1 MDNFKE
7 KLIQFFT
14 SKGFERIL
22 WVTANSII
30 AITVQALADID
41 WLYVPA
47 IVILLNEI
55 TKYINQEYIK
65 S

>member
-22 WVTANSII
+22 WVTANSVI

-41 WLYVPA
+41 WIYVPA

-55 TKYINQEYIK
+55 TKYVNTEYLK
-65 S
+65 D

>member
-1 MDNFKE
+1 MNNFKE

-22 WVTANSII
+22 WVTANSVI
-30 AITVQALADID
+30 AITIQALADID

-47 IVILLNEI
+47 IVIALNEL
-55 TKYINQEYIK
+55 TKYINTEYIK
-65 S
+65 D

>member
-1 MDNFKE
+1 MNNFKE
-7 KLIQFFT
+7 KLIKFFT

-30 AITVQALADID
+30 AITIQYLADID

-47 IVILLNEI
+47 IVIALNEI
-55 TKYINQEYIK
+55 TKYINVEYLK
-65 S
+65 D

>member
-1 MDNFKE
+1 MNNFKE

-22 WVTANSII
+22 WVTANSVI

-47 IVILLNEI
+47 IVIALNEL
-55 TKYINQEYIK
+55 TKYINVEYIK
-65 S
+65 D

>member
-7 KLIQFFT
+7 KLIEFFT

-22 WVTANSII
+22 WVTANSVI

-47 IVILLNEI
+47 IVIALNEL
-55 TKYINQEYIK
+55 TKYINVEYIK
-65 S
+65 D

>member
-1 MDNFKE
+1 MNTIK
-7 KLIQFFT
+7 QFFT

-22 WVTANSII
+22 WVTANSVI

-47 IVILLNEI
+47 IVIALNEL
-55 TKYINQEYIK
+55 TKYINVEYIK
-65 S
+65 D

>member
-1 MDNFKE
+1 MN
-7 KLIQFFT
+7 KLKQFFT

-22 WVTANSII
+22 WVTANSVI

-47 IVILLNEI
+47 IVIALNEL
-55 TKYINQEYIK
+55 TKYINVEYIK
-65 S
+65 D